1 MLKKNIPVI
10 KFRWYSV
17 ALACVLLLVGIVSF
31 IVYGGFNRGIDFES
45 GLGERVQL
53 APTGL
58 SITYTGA
65 ESITLS
71 IASSTITVDVRG
83 EEGVKSYAF
92 APTSYPTVADVVAG
106 LNKIPGVQAAVIDG
120 SLKTANVLSGYGFP
134 ATLGEKETVLNFA
147 NGGAVTI
154 DEVRKSL
161 EALGNVKIQ
170 TVGAPEDQVFQIR
183 VGIKEGDTQASME
196 KAISDALAATFGAQ
210 NLVVLQSDYVGPK
223 FSSSLLKGSILS
235 IIVALSLILVYIW
248 IRFRFAYAIGSILA
262 LFHDVFML
270 LGFISLFRL
279 EFSSTTVAAILTI
292 IGYSL
297 NNTIV
302 IFDRVRE
309 NVKLEKSVS
318 FADIIGHSVTQ
329 SMTRTIYSSLT
340 TLLAIL
346 PLAIF
351 ASGDIKLFAI
361 NMIFGVV
368 IGTFSSN
375 FLAPVFLNWITI
387 SQQKRKAAKAEQ
399 R

>member
-92 APTSYPTVADVVAG
+92 APASYPTVADVAAG

-120 SLKTANVLSGYGFP
+120 SLKTASVLSGYGFP

-223 FSSSLLKGSILS
+223 FSSSLLRGSILS

-270 LGFISLFRL
+270 LGFITLFRL

>member
-1 MLKKNIPVI
+1 
-10 KFRWYSV
+10 
-17 ALACVLLLVGIVSF
+17 
-31 IVYGGFNRGIDFES
+31 
-45 GLGERVQL
+45 
-53 APTGL
+53 
-58 SITYTGA
+58 
-65 ESITLS
+65 
-71 IASSTITVDVRG
+71 
-83 EEGVKSYAF
+83 
-92 APTSYPTVADVVAG
+92 
-106 LNKIPGVQAAVIDG
+106 
-120 SLKTANVLSGYGFP
+120 
-134 ATLGEKETVLNFA
+134 
-147 NGGAVTI
+147 
-154 DEVRKSL
+154 
-161 EALGNVKIQ
+161 
-170 TVGAPEDQVFQIR
+170 
-183 VGIKEGDTQASME
+183 
-196 KAISDALAATFGAQ
+196 
-210 NLVVLQSDYVGPK
+210 
-223 FSSSLLKGSILS
+223 
-235 IIVALSLILVYIW
+235 
-248 IRFRFAYAIGSILA
+248 
-262 LFHDVFML
+262 
-270 LGFISLFRL
+270 L

-368 IGTFSSN
+368 VGTFSSN